1 MNYYHSY
8 LDMNL
13 FFFCHPD
20 INTKERKYLTRHVAM
35 LHVVNDT
42 VNCVEEHCARLVL
55 EARPI

>member
-1 MNYYHSY
+1 MNYHSY

-13 FFFCHPD
+13 FFICHPD

-42 VNCVEEHCARLVL
+42 VNCVEKRCAGAGGK
-55 EARPI
+55 ARPI